1 MPAQTVRSLKGSSV
15 YRLAR
20 HFPQQINMHASSHF
34 VIPWIQAE
42 SAVKAGRTEP
52 TVKTAK
58 NEPTERTAKTEPSIK
73 AGSDGKTGQTGKPIK
88 TERPLSPTG
97 TIVMSQ
103 AEELAHA
110 KRRAAISY
118 SRMASS
124 PGDDRATAQVNS
136 DEMDVLNARI
146 NLLQTFLRQGH
157 DAPPMCLPVE
167 NVKGPR
173 VCVVYDRI
181 RCEGELELGPMQSS
195 MSWAVQGA
203 EDTVMHLLSSDDNAG
218 QTEVIR
224 SLLAQVRASAPK
236 KHCLAALQGTLEMHS
251 PDHMVLKGTAG
262 GQTRVLEGLGAGLQ
276 GCPTPPLFRVIWGAL
291 DLDVLEGWQNP
302 STNAAIRLSILDTA
316 QQAAR
321 EARQTKAPLWANVA
335 YMQIRV
341 FHDDECH
348 RLTLRPFSDSES
360 CTVSHLQYSQSVF
373 DDSGPERGILN
384 LVADPSSIHPMPLGR
399 ILPMQA
405 YVCLGAHRK
414 NRLNEAQ
421 LNYVHAKGLL
431 AHGFDTQLLPA
442 QVPSMHS
449 QGSSLP
455 VKMST
460 QGSSLPAKM
469 PHAKSTR
476 VTGDKLDV
484 LASSFHI
491 ADQVYTTI
499 TVVQYPPFGVQFETK
514 QAGIAQAKSKLK
526 AGGNDNDQNGKLNPD
541 AEEWKHKDR
550 KLDPS
555 AKEWNQK
562 DRKLDPSAKESKD
575 ENRGQ
580 DPSPEAWADAPRD
593 GEHSGQDEPLV
604 WNIGGREP
612 PGEKRVKL
620 AYKKTRNPGHPE
632 PYTEGKKWAW
642 NADLKIG
649 EHYFVDGIIG
659 SPFLLGHRM
668 ILFEIDNGTRYKEA
682 QQKLGE
688 IKHRLYHEC
697 HDVWDHNLCFYSNLQ
712 ESSADSVIYYGPP
725 GRPLLGYARIK
736 QIWNEEWSSFLRE
749 NYKKLLD
756 ASTEDENGYQTA
768 FWYCAEPSIWV
779 QVFGP
784 RNRELAENYVSFQN
798 QHYDYWI
805 NKGRIQS
812 KMLDPNGPCLASKPR
827 LRHPQR
833 QPSNARAQTLSRA
846 DQLPL
851 PKTQMTARVKSDLT
865 VAQLQSRVN
874 ALETRLR
881 QSRQEENTQ
890 HLLEA
895 VLEKLEAT
903 EV

>member
-20 HFPQQINMHASSHF
+20 HFQQQINMHASSHF

-42 SAVKAGRTEP
+42 SAGKAGRTEP
-52 TVKTAK
+52 TVRTTKT
-58 NEPTERTAKTEPSIK
+58 EPTVKTAKTEPSIK
-73 AGSDGKTGQTGKPIK
+73 AGPDEKTGQTGKTIK
-88 TERPLSPTG
+88 TERPISPTG

-224 SLLAQVRASAPK
+224 SLLAQVHASAPK

-251 PDHMVLKGTAG
+251 PDHMVLKGTEG
-262 GQTRVLEGLGAGLQ
+262 GQTRILEGLGAGLQ

-291 DLDVLEGWQNP
+291 DLDILEGWQNP

-321 EARQTKAPLWANVA
+321 EARQTKAPFWANVA

-384 LVADPSSIHPMPLGR
+384 LVADPSSIHAMPLGK

-414 NRLNEAQ
+414 SRLNEAQ
-421 LNYVHAKGLL
+421 LNYVHAQGLL

-455 VKMST
+455 VKTSMK
-460 QGSSLPAKM
+460 GSSLPAKM

-499 TVVQYPPFGVQFETK
+499 TVVQYPPFGVQFEAINKHVGPRSQQNARPINMPLGTYGDGTPDERDWHSEWDAWNNQFPDHEEEPEEEIPGPPSEPPNPPPPSEPRIAPPQNKK
-514 QAGIAQAKSKLK
+514 QKGAARALK
-526 AGGNDNDQNGKLNPD
+526 Q
-541 AEEWKHKDR
+541 KHKSSTR
-550 KLDPS
+550 TSEPREHPTELPLY
-555 AKEWNQK
+555 KEPRDFDSDNI
-562 DRKLDPSAKESKD
+562 PMSVEESKKHA
-575 ENRGQ
+575 R
-580 DPSPEAWADAPRD
+580 P
-593 GEHSGQDEPLV
+593 
-604 WNIGGREP
+604 GGW
-612 PGEKRVKL
+612 GCSLRV
-620 AYKKTRNPGHPE
+620 
-632 PYTEGKKWAW
+632 
-642 NADLKIG
+642 G
-649 EHYFVDGIIG
+649 EHYFVDGVTG
-659 SPFLLGHRM
+659 DPYDLSKRF
-668 ILFEIDNGTRYKEA
+668 ILFELDNGMRYEHAENTAKNIKTFFKQHRHSVYNSAYPFYWNIQMNNARRYPEEDTLA
-682 QQKLGE
+682 ETWQKQWQDHISRDLDPLHAE
-688 IKHRLYHEC
+688 IQSTGGTPRWFWY
-697 HDVWDHNLCFYSNLQ
+697 
-712 ESSADSVIYYGPP
+712 
-725 GRPLLGYARIK
+725 
-736 QIWNEEWSSFLRE
+736 
-749 NYKKLLD
+749 
-756 ASTEDENGYQTA
+756 TEDESQWDSIIDPGSKVAY
-768 FWYCAEPSIWV
+768 YAEFSKKLHDRLV
-779 QVFGP
+779 QQGKIQAKPNFAR
-784 RNRELAENYVSFQN
+784 RNIL
-798 QHYDYWI
+798 
-805 NKGRIQS
+805 
-812 KMLDPNGPCLASKPR
+812 L
-827 LRHPQR
+827 
-833 QPSNARAQTLSRA
+833 A